1 MCDIH
6 FCTWKK
12 NIEILDEY
20 YIQEIRNLHTS
31 ITASYKK
38 VIRRY
43 YTYPFTVDILL
54 LCTL

>member
-38 VIRRY
+38 KS
-43 YTYPFTVDILL
+43 
-54 LCTL
+54 

>member
-20 YIQEIRNLHTS
+20 YIQEIRNLHIS

-38 VIRRY
+38 VIRMY
-43 YTYPFTVDILL
+43 CTYPFSVDILL
-54 LCTL
+54 SCTL